1 MKTSGAPR
9 RSRRASV
16 RRVFLAVV
24 TGRRL
29 AEDLGAGGTARRV
42 SIDVVDVD
50 AQDLGVF
57 PPAARGL
64 TMLSSPGLS
73 PPDATMIKPCR
84 IRASECSM
92 RPLRPRP

>member
-1 MKTSGAPR
+1 M
-9 RSRRASV
+9 RSTLLCIALRVTDAMHENQRCPSDDRAAASV

-29 AEDLGAGGTARRV
+29 AEDLGAGGWAARAV

-64 TMLSSPGLS
+64 TMLSSPACLRRT
-73 PPDATMIKPCR
+73 PP
-84 IRASECSM
+84 
-92 RPLRPRP
+92 